1 MWLWSITNLET
12 FWAEIAHFFDL
23 KFSKPPDKILGKR
36 EMPGAERF
44 PGATLN
50 YADQMLSR
58 AERSGE
64 RIAFVSQSETFGRN
78 ELSWVELKKMFWL

>member
-1 MWLWSITNLET
+1 MALKYYDFRNLLGWNCT
-12 FWAEIAHFFDL
+12 FFDL
-23 KFSKPPDKILGKR
+23 KFSKTPDKILGKR
-36 EMPGAERF
+36 EMPGAEWF

-64 RIAFVSQSETFGRN
+64 RIVFVS
-78 ELSWVELKKMFWL
+78 

>member
-1 MWLWSITNLET
+1 
-12 FWAEIAHFFDL
+12 
-23 KFSKPPDKILGKR
+23 
-36 EMPGAERF
+36 MPGAEWF

-78 ELSWVELKKMFWL
+78 ELSWVELKKNVLAVAAPFKNMKVSNGDRVVARLPNTEVAFIAF